1 MSPEADLLT
10 PLRRYWGYSTF
21 RPLQER
27 IVRSLLAG
35 HDTCVVM
42 PTGGGKSLCYQLP
55 AVISERT
62 TVVISPLIALMQDQA
77 AQLAQMGIPAA
88 VLNSALSAEEQSRVM
103 RQAREGEFR
112 LLYLSP
118 ERLARADTLGWLQR
132 VPISFFAIDEAHCIS
147 EWGHEFRPEYRQL
160 KKLRSTFPDHP
171 IAAFTASATR
181 HVRHDILTQLELRNP
196 DKYIAS
202 FHRPNLRYLVRECD
216 NAEQTALLV
225 TALRHYSEG
234 NVIVYSPTIN
244 KVEETVDF
252 LEDHG
257 VAAVAYHAKMQN
269 DDRRRNQERWMS
281 DEVRVLVGTIAFGLG
296 INKAT
301 VRAVIHMALPKSIEQ
316 YYQEAGRA
324 GRDGNPAD
332 CIMLWQKKDAG
343 LLGYFANQILD
354 AGERDRAWQR
364 YHVIRAFVESHDC
377 RHRQIC
383 THFGETPK
391 WASCAACDVCG
402 SAPDWLKETLS
413 PAEAR
418 RAIVASS
425 SRTGAAVEQAVEADQ
440 ELREYL
446 REWRRTTAKEQG
458 VPAFVVLHDT
468 SLDEICRL
476 KPKSITELLRI
487 TGIGERKADTYG
499 QKILAALRRYEDGS
513 RASALP
519 GKITAPALETLRLL
533 AAGKTLD
540 EIAQLRGR
548 QLSTV
553 ISAVTALV
561 ERDEIDFHPDWV
573 DRNKQA
579 VIEAACG
586 DAGGVDRV
594 ERLRTLKDALP
605 PEITYDEIRLVLA
618 RLRKEQARKKTDIP
632 A

>member
-1 MSPEADLLT
+1 MSSEADLLT

-21 RPLQER
+21 RPLQEN
-27 IVRSLLAG
+27 IVRSLIAG

-88 VLNSALSAEEQSRVM
+88 VVNSALSAEEQSRVM
-103 RQAREGEFR
+103 RQAREGQYR

-181 HVRHDILTQLELRNP
+181 HVRHDILAQLELRKP

-202 FHRPNLRYLVRECD
+202 FHRPNLRYLVRECSSV
-216 NAEQTALLV
+216 EQTALLV
-225 TALRHYSEG
+225 TALRNYSEG

-257 VAAVAYHAKMQN
+257 IAAIPYHAKMQN

-354 AGERDRAWQR
+354 AGERERAWER

-402 SAPDWLKETLS
+402 STPDWLKETLT
-413 PAEAR
+413 PAAAR
-418 RAIVASS
+418 RAIVASGS
-425 SRTGAAVEQAVEADQ
+425 KRDAKEHVAEGDQ

-458 VPAFVVLHDT
+458 VPAFVVMHDAT
-468 SLDEICRL
+468 LDEICRL
-476 KPKSITELLRI
+476 KPKSITELMRVS
-487 TGIGERKADTYG
+487 GIGERKADTYG
-499 QKILAALRRYEDGS
+499 QKILAALRRYDDGS
-513 RASALP
+513 RASVLP
-519 GKITAPALETLRLL
+519 GKITAPARETLQLL
-533 AAGKTLD
+533 SAGKTIE
-540 EIAQLRGR
+540 EIAQIRGR

-561 ERDEIDFHPDWV
+561 ESGEIDFHPDWV

-579 VIEAACG
+579 VIEAACAG
-586 DAGGVDRV
+586 AGGIDRV
-594 ERLRTLKDALP
+594 ERLRTLKDVLP
-605 PEITYDEIRLVLA
+605 PEITFDEIRLVLA